1 MCRRCESLIK
11 AIDAYIAKK
20 DDDLADALDNEGYAV
35 PKKTLKAARQIEDE
49 VAEALMEETDYFL
62 SKINSSF
69 DLETFAK
76 NVWPGV
82 MLNDE
87 LAVKLTDIFKERFT
101 EFMPGII
108 EVYLQKT
115 DKELTLES
123 VSKVTTGW
131 IDSWSQQ
138 LGDLMQLTSH
148 EELQHILD
156 KGLENGD
163 DIAAFTRAIMD
174 SGIRDEY
181 YRARTTALTEVL
193 RAHSVAQQEAFM
205 QSPVVAGKIWR
216 HSGAY
221 KIEPRQNHVDMD
233 GTRVPK
239 DEPFILI
246 GADGETYYPMY
257 PRDPILPPGESIN
270 CHCIEEPDV
279 DEKVLGLSLE
289 ERKALQQQAIDEMD
303 DEWEKELDAQNR
315 AKAGIE

>member
-20 DDDLADALDNEGYAV
+20 DDDLADTLDNEGYAAA
-35 PKKTLKAARQIEDE
+35 KKSLKAARQIEEE
-49 VAEALMEETDYFL
+49 VAEALMEETDLFL
-62 SKINSSF
+62 RKINASL

-82 MLNDE
+82 KLTDE
-87 LAVKLTDIFKERFT
+87 LAVKLTGIFKERFT

-108 EVYLQKT
+108 QVYLQKT
-115 DKELTLES
+115 DRELTLDS
-123 VSKVTTGW
+123 ISKVTTGW
-131 IDSWSQQ
+131 IDSWSKE

-148 EELQHILD
+148 EELQRILD

-163 DIAAFTRAIMD
+163 DIASFTRALMD

-181 YRARTTALTEVL
+181 YRARRVSLTEVL

-205 QSPVVAGKIWR
+205 QSPVVGGKIWR
-216 HSGAY
+216 HSGEY
-221 KIEPRQNHVDMD
+221 KIEPRANHQAMD
-233 GTRVPK
+233 GARVPK
-239 DEPFILI
+239 DEPFELE
-246 GADGETYYPMY
+246 GADGGTYYPMY
-257 PRDPILPPGESIN
+257 PRDTTLPPGESIN
-270 CHCIEEPDV
+270 CHCLIEPDV
-279 DEKVLGLSLE
+279 NEEVLGLSLE